1 MNFIPFDIKCYNQL
15 YEKFQFLFE
24 AELINEICE
33 SGMLRKY
40 DQDETL
46 IDIGDLITHMP
57 LVISGSIKVM
67 TQDSKGDELLLYYLE
82 FGDTCAVTLNCCTR
96 KKKSTIHAITE
107 SPTEVLF
114 IPVEKMEEWMIKYTS
129 WRNYVLDSYNVRL
142 DEMLSAIDNIVF
154 NSMEERLRNY
164 LKDKAW
170 INKSK
175 TLNIS
180 HADIAADLHSSRVVI
195 SRLMKKLEKEGL
207 ITQTRNKIEV
217 KDYQ

>member
-1 MNFIPFDIKCYNQL
+1 MNFIPFDIKCYNKL

-33 SGMLRKY
+33 SGMLRRY

-96 KKKSTIHAITE
+96 KKKSTVHAITE
-107 SPTEVLF
+107 STTEVLF
-114 IPVEKMEEWMIKYTS
+114 IPVEKMEEWMSKYKS
-129 WRNYVLDSYNVRL
+129 WQNFILSSYHERMSEL
-142 DEMLSAIDNIVF
+142 LEAIDTIAF
-154 NSMEERLRNY
+154 LKMDQRLFKY
-164 LKDKAW
+164 LKD
-170 INKSK
+170 N
-175 TLNIS
+175 
-180 HADIAADLHSSRVVI
+180 
-195 SRLMKKLEKEGL
+195 E
-207 ITQTRNKIEV
+207 
-217 KDYQ
+217 